1 MPRFK
6 ARHRAL
12 ALALASVAT
21 LAACAGSPAKPDAGA
36 APDPVI
42 ERQIVVKPVC
52 PPELLQAVPAEPAMP
67 ADALVEASEETLR
80 WLGAIFSRTALLEER
95 LRDARTA
102 CPNG

>member
-1 MPRFK
+1 MPRSI
-6 ARHRAL
+6 ARLRL
-12 ALALASVAT
+12 LVLVASVAT
-21 LAACAGSPAKPDAGA
+21 LAACAGSPEKPDAGA

-42 ERQIVVKPVC
+42 ERVVVVKPVC
-52 PPELLQAVPAEPAMP
+52 PPELRQNIPAEPVMP
-67 ADALVEASEETLR
+67 ADAVIEASEETLR

>member
-1 MPRFK
+1 MPRFT
-6 ARHRAL
+6 ARHRGL

-21 LAACAGSPAKPDAGA
+21 LAACAGSPAKPDLGP

-42 ERQIVVKPVC
+42 ERQVVVKPVC
-52 PPELLQAVPAEPAMP
+52 PPELLQDIPAEPLMP
-67 ADALVEASEETLR
+67 ADAVIEASEETLR
-80 WLGAIFSRTALLEER
+80 WLGTIFSRATLLEER